1 MVSFIIILIFLAGFA
16 VFYTRQKRVAEMPA
30 QFPEKWRT
38 ILNDEVSFYQQLGD
52 TEKARFETGIIRFL
66 SRVRITGVKVD
77 VDLTDKLLVAS
88 SAIIPVFGFPD
99 WHYTF
104 LNEVLLYPG
113 SFDQQYEIG
122 SKEEIILGM
131 VGSGTME
138 GKMIL
143 SKPALHRGFEN
154 TTDKQNVGI
163 HEFIHLL
170 DKEDG
175 VIDGIPATLQDK
187 AFAVP
192 WLSLI
197 HKQTALIMKGKSDIN
212 PYGATNEKEFLAVA
226 GEYFF
231 ERPALLQKN
240 HPEMYQLLSVAF
252 HQDTAHLL
260 SGTIPEKVD
269 LRRNDPCP
277 CGSGEKFKR
286 CCMDRPS

>member
-1 MVSFIIILIFLAGFA
+1 
-16 VFYTRQKRVAEMPA
+16 
-30 QFPEKWRT
+30 
-38 ILNDEVSFYQQLGD
+38 
-52 TEKARFETGIIRFL
+52 
-66 SRVRITGVKVD
+66 
-77 VDLTDKLLVAS
+77 
-88 SAIIPVFGFPD
+88 
-99 WHYTF
+99 
-104 LNEVLLYPG
+104 
-113 SFDQQYEIG
+113 
-122 SKEEIILGM
+122 
-131 VGSGTME
+131 
-138 GKMIL
+138 MIL

-240 HPEMYQLLSVAF
+240 HPELYQLLSVAF

-260 SGTIPEKVD
+260 TGTVPEKVE
-269 LRRNDPCP
+269 LQRNDPCP
-277 CGSGEKFKR
+277 CGSGQKFKK